1 MPVLMILVIIGL
13 LILWFLLS
21 PFFTKIG
28 SFVYK
33 IIKNSVTEE
42 INKDEKETKELIP
55 IIIVLYISFV
65 LFAWYF
71 LRVKVKVYIDEFVY
85 YPMKKRK
92 RTYKWNEVGM
102 TELVHI
108 KSGYSIKLY
117 DRNGKKICEIP
128 PFYKNQKNFVETV
141 QVHTGRPWMK

>member
-1 MPVLMILVIIGL
+1 MARSLPNRIQIKERGDELM
-13 LILWFLLS
+13 
-21 PFFTKIG
+21 KYMG
-28 SFVYK
+28 S
-33 IIKNSVTEE
+33 KNRLA
-42 INKDEKETKELIP
+42 KELIP

-85 YPMKKRK
+85 YPMFGRK

-117 DRNGKKICEIP
+117 DRNDKKICEIP

>member
-1 MPVLMILVIIGL
+1 MYTVKMHTIIQVLITLGIGAY
-13 LILWFLLS
+13 LILS
-21 PFFTKIG
+21 GNQIQ
-28 SFVYK
+28 
-33 IIKNSVTEE
+33 EE
-42 INKDEKETKELIP
+42 GIDKELIP

-85 YPMKKRK
+85 YPMFGRK

-117 DRNGKKICEIP
+117 DRNDKKICEIP
-128 PFYKNQKNFVETV
+128 PFYKNQKSFIETV
-141 QVHTGRPWMK
+141 QVHTGRSWMK

>member
-1 MPVLMILVIIGL
+1 MYTVKMHTIIQVLITLGIGAY
-13 LILWFLLS
+13 LILSGNQIL
-21 PFFTKIG
+21 
-28 SFVYK
+28 
-33 IIKNSVTEE
+33 EE
-42 INKDEKETKELIP
+42 GIDKELIP

-85 YPMKKRK
+85 YPMFGRK

-117 DRNGKKICEIP
+117 DRNDKKIFSKSC
-128 PFYKNQKNFVETV
+128 VD
-141 QVHTGRPWMK
+141 

>member
-1 MPVLMILVIIGL
+1 MYTVKMHTIIQVLITLGIGAY
-13 LILWFLLS
+13 LILS
-21 PFFTKIG
+21 GNQIQ
-28 SFVYK
+28 
-33 IIKNSVTEE
+33 EE
-42 INKDEKETKELIP
+42 GIDKELIP

-85 YPMKKRK
+85 YPMFGRK

-117 DRNGKKICEIP
+117 DRNDKKYVKYHLFIKI
-128 PFYKNQKNFVETV
+128 KKAL
-141 QVHTGRPWMK
+141 